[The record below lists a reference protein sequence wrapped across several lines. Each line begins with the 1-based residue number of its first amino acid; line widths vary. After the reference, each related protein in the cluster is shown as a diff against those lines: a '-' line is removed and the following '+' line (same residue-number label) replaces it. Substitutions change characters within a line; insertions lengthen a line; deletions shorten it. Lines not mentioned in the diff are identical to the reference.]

1 MSTSSGSE
9 RAPNA
14 RGEPSS
20 QEEPQQKPGE
30 GSAGRAKQPNQDSQ
44 DSQGTQGKPG
54 EETPTPGSGGQSSS
68 AEPIQQANQDSSRV

>member
-30 GSAGRAKQPNQDSQ
+30 GSAGGAKQPNQ